1 MKIEFDLP
9 RFERELNINII
20 IRKDGEVVCSTS
32 SSSGSL
38 EETTVKSN
46 SEISVVDDRKEEKKV
61 ADQEIQ
67 HSSTPRNIAGNMM
80 NMDF

>member
-20 IRKDGEVVCSTS
+20 IRKDGEVVYSTS

-38 EETTVKSN
+38 NENTVN
-46 SEISVVDDRKEEKKV
+46 TPEMPVVDDRKKEEITEKKEV
-61 ADQEIQ
+61 QLE
-67 HSSTPRNIAGNMM
+67 SRPVRNITGNMM